1 MVHDFVFAMRLHNKK
16 DQHLPNAKK
25 RTPVRELV
33 IWKEAR
39 PPLFKIQYVP
49 EYAQAKSGRRSLF

>member
-1 MVHDFVFAMRLHNKK
+1 MAHDFVFAMPLHNKK

-39 PPLFKIQYVP
+39 PPLFIIQYVP
-49 EYAQAKSGRRSLF
+49 ECVLTKSGRFSL